1 MKDFQLSKHNLDTLF
16 EEFSE
21 ELESAPVIVVSSQ
34 DASTGKWGM
43 ARLWRR
49 WMNTTAVWMTRNGA
63 TMPLCFDKYGKPYGK
78 RAFNKNDAHEMFT
91 AQWMLVDADGT
102 RLSWAKKSHDG
113 MRAATKGE
121 RFLAM
126 WKHEQYAIDRGILL
140 FKPKGSEYSK
150 LEEEQSK

>member
-1 MKDFQLSKHNLDTLF
+1 MKDFQLSKDNFDSLF
-16 EEFSE
+16 EELTK
-21 ELESAPVIVVSSQ
+21 ELENAPLIVVSSQ
-34 DASTGKWGM
+34 NAGTGKWGM
-43 ARLWRR
+43 ARLWRA
-49 WMNTTAVWMTRNGA
+49 WMSTTADWMAKNGA
-63 TMPLCFDKYGKPYGK
+63 TMPLCLKQDGSHYGK
-78 RAFNKNDAHEMFT
+78 RPFNKNDAHDLFT

-140 FKPKGSEYSK
+140 FKPKDSEYSK
-150 LEEEQSK
+150 LEEEQNK